1 MTREELINKLEQ
13 SGLIYDIDGEWNV
26 IYCKGKRSKELHD
39 FIRSFNSEKAGQ
51 SYTSNWSTSLELNGN
66 LHLIIKLCK

>member
-26 IYCKGKRSKELHD
+26 IYWSKELHD